1 MSAFIFR
8 FPSTVAITM
17 KHILIFLFASVV
29 SHSSFSQE
37 TIVQYFDKQWL
48 PISSA
53 EGAAFYR
60 TVEEKESGFTVRDY
74 YADTKTEQMV
84 AECSA
89 YAPNLIFNGTR
100 TLYYKNGKI
109 QSTSQWVDNKQRGT
123 SLTFYDNG
131 NPKGHSEV
139 TQDGERY
146 KFYLSKDGT
155 DLLSNGSA
163 IVPLSED
170 NAKVSS
176 FMDIGD
182 YKVLAQFQV
191 DEKNDTTY
199 SFTEKQAEYKTG
211 LEGLVKD
218 LQNNVKYPTRARR
231 LGVEG
236 TVFVSFKVNKKG
248 QATDIAVLKGI
259 GAECDEEA
267 LRVVELLAANWSPAT
282 HRGKPVATRFVLPV
296 KYKLTGKP
304 VKK

>member
-1 MSAFIFR
+1 
-8 FPSTVAITM
+8 M
-17 KHILIFLFASVV
+17 KHFLIFLFASVV
-29 SHSSFSQE
+29 SHSSFSQD

-48 PISSA
+48 AISSA

-60 TVEEKESGFTVRDY
+60 TVDEKESGFTVRDY

-89 YAPNLIFNGTR
+89 YAPNLIFNGEK

-131 NPKGHSEV
+131 NSKGHSEI
-139 TQDGERY
+139 TEDGERY

-170 NAKVSS
+170 NDAKGSS

-182 YKVLAQFQV
+182 YKVLAQFHV

-199 SFTEKQAEYKTG
+199 GFTEKQAEYKTG

-236 TVFVSFKVNKKG
+236 TVYVSFKVNKKG
-248 QATDIAVLKGI
+248 QATDITVLKGI
-259 GAECDEEA
+259 GAECDQEA
-267 LRVVELLAANWSPAT
+267 LRVVELLGGNWSPAT

-296 KYKLTGKP
+296 KYRLTGP

>member
-1 MSAFIFR
+1 
-8 FPSTVAITM
+8 M
-17 KHILIFLFASVV
+17 KHILIFLFACAV

-37 TIVQYFDKQWL
+37 TTVQYFDKKWL

-60 TVEEKESGFTVRDY
+60 TVEEKEAGFTVRDY
-74 YADTKTEQMV
+74 YADNKTEQMV

-89 YAPNLIFNGTR
+89 YVPNLIFNGTK
-100 TLYYKNGKI
+100 TLYYKNGKV

-131 NPKGHSEV
+131 NPKGQSEV
-139 TQDGERY
+139 TEDGERY

-155 DLLSNGSA
+155 DLLSDGSA

-170 NAKVSS
+170 NNAKASS

-182 YKVLAQFQV
+182 YKVLGQFHV

-218 LQNNVKYPTRARR
+218 LRNNVKYPTRARR

-259 GAECDEEA
+259 GAECDQEA
-267 LRVVELLAANWSPAT
+267 LRVVELLAGNWSPAT

-296 KYKLTGKP
+296 KYKLTVQP